1 MKSREEILAK
11 VEELTS
17 TSFEDELFEDELSVE
32 DEVKEILT
40 TIAGDDEASKLSEE
54 DTDDLLYSRDIYH
67 YQSQAVRIVRKFLS
81 Q

>member
-11 VEELTS
+11 VDEITS
-17 TSFEDELFEDELSVE
+17 NSFEDELSVE

-40 TIAGDDEASKLSEE
+40 TIAGDDETSMLSEA
-54 DTDDLLYSRDIYH
+54 DTADLLYSRDIYH

-81 Q
+81 EKN